1 MFFMMARAVDKMQSL
16 STVAE
21 AAMCMC
27 VCVHVRSCVHIYTRA
42 RARAHT
48 HTHTQLVQDRRGGG
62 VGGGEEGQSVSCRE
76 GAGHG
81 A

>member
-27 VCVHVRSCVHIYTRA
+27 VCVHVRPCVHIYT
-42 RARAHT
+42 RAHT

-76 GAGHG
+76 GAGPG

>member
-27 VCVHVRSCVHIYTRA
+27 VCVHVRPCVHIYTRA
-42 RARAHT
+42 RAHT
-48 HTHTQLVQDRRGGG
+48 HTHTACPRSPRRRCRRRRGGT
-62 VGGGEEGQSVSCRE
+62 EC
-76 GAGHG
+76 
-81 A
+81 